1 MIVLLEPAA
10 RTIKRL
16 RAKPRIPL
24 ASWLPGKTSPCL
36 TTG

>member
-10 RTIKRL
+10 RAIKCP
-16 RAKPRIPL
+16 RARPRIPL
-24 ASWLPGKTSPCL
+24 ASWFPGKTSPCL